1 MNVNGGYLR
10 KGLVLIDL
18 LMELSLLLIDVLY
31 NCKKLFL
38 LQTKVNGKSVYTKT
52 R

>member
-18 LMELSLLLIDVLY
+18 LIGLSLLLIDVLY
-31 NCKKLFL
+31 NRKKLFL
-38 LQTKVNGKSVYTKT
+38 LQTKVT
-52 R
+52 